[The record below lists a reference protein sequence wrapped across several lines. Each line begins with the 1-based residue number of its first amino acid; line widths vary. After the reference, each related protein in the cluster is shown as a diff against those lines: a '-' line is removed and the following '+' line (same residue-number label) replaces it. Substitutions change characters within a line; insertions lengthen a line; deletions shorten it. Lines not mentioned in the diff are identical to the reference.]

1 MNKAYAVL
9 AICVIL
15 TSVFSYFYF
24 FNTPAIPS
32 IPTPPLPPPPSPPS
46 NYPLLEFAI
55 SGDVARL
62 DSDGRVIRYNEYENQ
77 FDYGYKYAD
86 LIHCVQTYLLTGNST
101 HLQLAEQTANS
112 LEAFEILFASGETSV
127 DDLDKDW
134 GKWFGWSGYRRAIS
148 LLTLAEIT
156 GDPTYKQKCIQIL
169 DWLCVQPDPSEIVT
183 LSQRVIL
190 LSYGYHVFKDT
201 KYKEKAW
208 SLIQGWK
215 FGASGL
221 PAISRTASYTKEDQG
236 FGVWGIMLFLYKRFT
251 GHDISSFIYEQHKIA
266 AKAFWTG
273 DHFAY
278 RADIDTGQPLSGYTY
293 PVHGFGSI
301 DLTMIWA
308 YLEFG
313 DREFLDKA
321 KQDWIYCLV
330 SPGALCSSLNL
341 IYHAPAYH
349 DATFYWNRYAIL
361 SGNLLYKLTGDARIK
376 SKTEAVFDAFKYY
389 KRKYGLVLGVDG
401 DTGEISTRTLHG
413 GRHWYYYDAPIDLTF
428 SLFGQMYEPN
438 MRPNDLRYWFAIVP

>member
-15 TSVFSYFYF
+15 TSIFSYFYF
-24 FNTPAIPS
+24 FTPTLPEIPYE
-32 IPTPPLPPPPSPPS
+32 PPVLPPPTSS
-46 NYPLLEFAI
+46 KFPLLEFAI
-55 SGDVARL
+55 WGDTARL
-62 DSDGRVIRYNEYENQ
+62 DSKGRTIRYNEYESQ
-77 FDYGYKYAD
+77 FDYSYAYAD
-86 LIHCVQTYLLTGNST
+86 LIHCIQSYLLTGNST
-101 HLQLAEQTANS
+101 HLELAEKTATTLN
-112 LEAFEILFASGETSV
+112 AFEILFATGETSV
-127 DDLDKDW
+127 QDIDGDW
-134 GKWFGWSGYRRAIS
+134 GKWFAFSGYRRALS
-148 LLTLAEIT
+148 LLILAEQT
-156 GDPTYKQKCIQIL
+156 RSSAYRQKCVEIL
-169 DWLCVQPDPSEIVT
+169 DWLCQQQPPKDIMA

-190 LSYGYHVFKDT
+190 LSYGYHVIGDS
-201 KYKEKAW
+201 KYKDKAW

-215 FGASGL
+215 LGASGL
-221 PAISRTASYTKEDQG
+221 PAMSTGVSYTKEDAG

-266 AKAFWTG
+266 AKALWTG

-278 RADIDTGQPLSGYTY
+278 RADINTGQPLSGYTY
-293 PVHGFGSI
+293 PVHGFGTI

-321 KQDWIYCLV
+321 KQDWIYCLID
-330 SPGALCSSLNL
+330 PGVLCSSLNL

-361 SGNLLYKLTGDARIK
+361 PGLLLYKLTGDTRIK
-376 SKTEAVFDAFKYY
+376 TKTEAIFDAFNYY

-401 DTGEISTRTLHG
+401 DTGAISTRTLHG
-413 GRHWYYYDAPIDLTF
+413 GRHWYYYDAPIDLTI

-438 MRPNDLRYWFAIVP
+438 MHPNDLKYWFAIVP